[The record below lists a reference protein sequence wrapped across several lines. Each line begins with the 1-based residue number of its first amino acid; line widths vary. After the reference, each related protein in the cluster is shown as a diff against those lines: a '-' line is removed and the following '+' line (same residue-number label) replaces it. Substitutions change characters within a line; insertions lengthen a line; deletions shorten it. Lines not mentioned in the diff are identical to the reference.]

1 MAKTM
6 TMTAEST
13 PERPRRARLACLFGA
28 LALLLACQAKDPI
41 ETGGET
47 HFLKTCSGA
56 DDECGGLTCVCGVC
70 TVLCDDT
77 AACANFADAVCVEPG
92 AHGTCSSVDR
102 RCDVECRNDDDC
114 ASVSQFH
121 VCDDG
126 TCRTQ
131 SPKPETEAP
140 EVEAGTSTSV
150 ATTSGSVATSSEAPV
165 IAEDGA
171 APIPDAAGGP
181 ACESSTTSPNEVLI
195 IGDSFFAKTHQ
206 ITAYLEDL
214 ARTHGSLP
222 EGERYRD
229 SSRTVANTL
238 SVGGNGIADQYAAAF
253 ADAPVRVVIMN
264 GGGAD
269 ALLAQCDPIDSN
281 CPELVNAAMAAE
293 SLLATMASD
302 GVTDVVYAYYP
313 TTTEAALSAKLDALQ
328 PLIEAVCANAT
339 LDCHWID
346 LDPTFNGHAET
357 YLAADGS
364 LPTSAGSQVS
374 AQEIWRVMQSDCIA
388 Q

>member
-1 MAKTM
+1 M
-6 TMTAEST
+6 TTEPIPA
-13 PERPRRARLACLFGA
+13 RPWRTRFASLLAGLV
-28 LALLLACQAKDPI
+28 LVLACQANNPI

-47 HFLKTCSGA
+47 HFLKTCSGEA
-56 DDECGGLTCVCGVC
+56 DDCGGLSCMCGVC
-70 TVLCDDT
+70 TVLCDDNT
-77 AACANFADAVCVEPG
+77 ACSNFADAVCVSPG
-92 AHGTCSSVDR
+92 EHGTCSSVER
-102 RCDVECRNDDDC
+102 RCDVECHNDDDC
-114 ASVSQFH
+114 ASVSPFH

-131 SPKPETEAP
+131 SPKPETETPAL
-140 EVEAGTSTSV
+140 EAGVSSSVESTSSL
-150 ATTSGSVATSSEAPV
+150 AISTSAGTPSVSQDNTPPE
-165 IAEDGA
+165 
-171 APIPDAAGGP
+171 PDAAPGTT
-181 ACESSTTSPNEVLI
+181 CESGTTSPNEILI

-214 ARTHGSLP
+214 SRTQGTLP

-229 SSRTVANTL
+229 SSRTVGNTL
-238 SVGGNGIADQYAAAF
+238 AVGGNGIADQYAAAV
-253 ADAPVRVVIMN
+253 ADGAVSVVIMN

-293 SLLATMASD
+293 SLLATMATD

-313 TTTEAALSAKLDALQ
+313 ATTDEALSAKLDALQ
-328 PLIEAVCANAT
+328 PLIESACSNAA

-346 LDPTFNGHAET
+346 LEDTFSGNAAT

-364 LPTSAGSQVS
+364 LPTSAGSEAS
-374 AQEIWRVMQSDCIA
+374 AREIWRVMQSDCIG